1 MYTDSA
7 AAGAG
12 HHPLRVNRVFQRTT
26 TTLPEPHGFTS
37 FQGSNRVLGL
47 RHFDVQMMGGELF
60 FGRAEGGWK
69 GWKVEGWLSFGCGCG
84 CGCCC
89 WWLFF
94 GCKYSVCLGGLG
106 GCVVW
111 NKTIWHFFCWETR
124 FRGQSHWQFLDQ
136 VWSLNIHV
144 FVDLIFLPC
153 QEITMDINIYIY
165 HEKHAD
171 RRNHSDSMT
180 WYQIIIARLD
190 ILGCAAPM
198 MRFLTRDSP
207 KKTQVVSC
215 PKTLFQ
221 GILGGWNFSFR
232 TQPNIQNMMLRED
245 LTLPETNSSHLK

>member
-60 FGRAEGGWK
+60 FGRAEGGLKRLESWRL
-69 GWKVEGWLSFGCGCG
+69 VEFWL
-84 CGCCC
+84 
-89 WWLFF
+89 WLWLWLLLLMTFF
-94 GCKYSVCLGGLG
+94 WMQVFSMPGRVGGLCG
-106 GCVVW
+106 LKQDDMTLFLLG
-111 NKTIWHFFCWETR
+111 NKIQRPISLAIFGPSLIIKYPRFCW
-124 FRGQSHWQFLDQ
+124 SHFL
-136 VWSLNIHV
+136 
-144 FVDLIFLPC
+144 
-153 QEITMDINIYIY
+153 TMSGNHHGYKYIYIY

-221 GILGGWNFSFR
+221 GILGGLKFFVSNPAKYTKYDVKRRPYTPWN
-232 TQPNIQNMMLRED
+232 
-245 LTLPETNSSHLK
+245 